1 MTRRRFGSRA
11 GSLGGYVLA
20 AVLLWLFARNVE
32 WRALVEAARSA
43 GWSIIALAIVIR
55 FASLAVSALR
65 WQALLEPTQHVPFR
79 GVLAATMIGVTAS
92 VVAPVQAAELIR
104 PYVLSRRERVNLTA
118 TLGTAIAEWVLDAV
132 AVIALFVAAVLWQRA
147 GNGAPARAPMTA
159 TLFFPALVTTCLAL
173 LRLAAGRAAHFDAPS
188 SASAPSSDIRGRTVR
203 ALRSFALGLGALR
216 QRRGLL
222 IVTGY
227 SLALSALT
235 ATSAWLTLIAFQVIR
250 RPQVG
255 QYLIAFQMPI
265 SFAAGFLLLGLITI
279 AGIVPTPGAVGGFH
293 AICQLG
299 LVAFFHI
306 DRAHTVLPVI
316 VLHAVLYMPAALV
329 GVLCFTTSPG
339 QVEWVEP

>member
-159 TLFFPALVTTCLAL
+159 TLFFLALVTTCLAL
-173 LRLAAGRAAHFDAPS
+173 LRLAAGRAAHFDGPS
-188 SASAPSSDIRGRTVR
+188 SAGAPSSDIRGRTVR

-235 ATSAWLTLIAFQVIR
+235 ATSAWLTLIAFQ
-250 RPQVG
+250 
-255 QYLIAFQMPI
+255 MPI

-279 AGIVPTPGAVGGFH
+279 AGIVPTPGALGGFH

>member
-159 TLFFPALVTTCLAL
+159 TLFFLALVTTCLAL
-173 LRLAAGRAAHFDAPS
+173 LRLAAGRAAHFDGPS

-235 ATSAWLTLIAFQVIR
+235 ATSAWLT
-250 RPQVG
+250 
-255 QYLIAFQMPI
+255 LIAFQMPI